1 MIERYSR
8 EEISKIWELDSKF
21 KYYLDVELAVCKA
34 YNKLG
39 HISDEVLNDIISKAS
54 FSVER
59 IDEIEKEV
67 HHDVIAFLTNVNENV
82 GENSRFIHMG
92 MTSSDVIDTALA
104 LQMQDAGKIILDDLN
119 IMLATLKEKAK
130 EHKKTICIGRSH
142 GVHAEPMTFGVKL
155 CGWIDLFERNKRNFE
170 KALEEARIGQIS
182 GPVGTYSNI
191 SPEIEKLTCDI
202 LGLKSAKFSTQVIA
216 RDIHAQY
223 MQALAL
229 IASVIEQVAV
239 ELRHLQRTEVLEVE
253 EGFSKGQK
261 GSSAMPHKKNPISG
275 ENLSGLARVVRSN
288 SIAAMENISL
298 WHERDISHSSVER
311 IILPDSTIL
320 VDYMLSRLE
329 KTIRNLVV
337 HEDNMLKNTNLF
349 GGIVFSQKVLLK
361 LCASGMLREDAYK
374 IVQRNALN
382 AFNNH
387 GSFIDNLLNDKEVL
401 SHLNKE
407 EINTCFNIE
416 DYLQNIDEIYKRFG
430 I

>member
-8 EEISKIWELDSKF
+8 EEMSKIWELDSKF

-39 HISDEVLNDIISKAS
+39 QISQSVLDDIISKAS
-54 FSVER
+54 FSVYR

-67 HHDVIAFLTNVNENV
+67 HHDLIAFLTNVNENV
-82 GENSRFIHMG
+82 GENSRYIHMG

-104 LQMQDAGKIILDDLN
+104 LQMQDAGKIILKDIDNL
-119 IMLATLKEKAK
+119 IAVIKEKAK
-130 EHKKTICIGRSH
+130 EHKTTICIGRSH

-170 KALEEARIGQIS
+170 KALEESKVGQIS

-191 SPEIEKLTCDI
+191 SPEIEKIACEI
-202 LGLKSAKFSTQVIA
+202 LNLKPAKFSTQVIA

-223 MQALAL
+223 HQALAL

-288 SIAAMENISL
+288 SVAAMENIPL

-311 IILPDSTIL
+311 IIFPDSTIL
-320 VDYMLSRLE
+320 IDYMLSRLE
-329 KTIRNLVV
+329 RTIKNLVV
-337 HEDNMLKNTNLF
+337 HNDNMLKNTKLF

-361 LCASGMLREDAYK
+361 LCSKGLLREDAYK
-374 IVQRNALN
+374 IVQRNALD
-382 AFNNH
+382 AFNNN
-387 GSFIDNLLNDKEVL
+387 GSFIDNLMNDKDVL
-401 SHLNKE
+401 DKLNKE
-407 EINTCFNIE
+407 EIESCFDIN
-416 DYLQNIDEIYKRFG
+416 DYLHNIDEIYRRFG